1 MTRIYS
7 DPQVQMYR
15 GLVTHYSEALGVGIA
30 EIAET
35 AGISRQRLEQFA
47 DFTLPELNASE
58 FQRLRDL
65 VQPLANAEAQEI
77 GEYNAR
83 GRDYPGKSYQNVIAD
98 VVQLQGG
105 EKE

>member
-1 MTRIYS
+1 MKRAYN

-15 GLVTHYSEALGVGIA
+15 GLVTHYSEALGVGIS
-30 EIAET
+30 EIAES
-35 AGISRQRLEQFA
+35 AGISRERLEQFVN
-47 DFTLPELNASE
+47 FSLPELNASE
-58 FQRLRDL
+58 FDRLREL
-65 VQPLANAEAQEI
+65 LSPLANGEAQDI

-83 GRDYPGKSYQNVIAD
+83 GMDYPGKSYQNVIAE